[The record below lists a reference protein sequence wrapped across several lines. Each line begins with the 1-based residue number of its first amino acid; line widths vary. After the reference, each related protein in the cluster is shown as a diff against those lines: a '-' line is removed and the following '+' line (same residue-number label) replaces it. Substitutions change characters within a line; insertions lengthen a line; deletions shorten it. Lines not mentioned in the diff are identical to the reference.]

1 MGQLRVTGLCAN
13 EVDEA
18 LVLAQLLDPC
28 LGVEAWRADA
38 LAVCAARGPET
49 IILARRDGGP
59 VCGLGRFRLDDPED
73 DHPML
78 RLLELVAFDLTRP
91 GPIATALMDE
101 ILRRARARGCQA
113 VRIEAA
119 LTGPAQTIDLA
130 IAGGVCSLHS
140 VF

>member
-1 MGQLRVTGLCAN
+1 MGELRVTALRAE

-18 LVLAQLLDPC
+18 LVLAQLLDPM
-28 LGVEAWRADA
+28 LGVEAWRAAA
-38 LAVCAARGPET
+38 LAVCAAQGPES
-49 IILARRDGGP
+49 IILARRGGGP
-59 VCGLGRFRLDDPED
+59 LCGLGRYRLDDPEAE
-73 DHPML
+73 HPTL

-119 LTGPAQTIDLA
+119 LTGPSQTIDLA